1 MRITLKYPAP
11 PPRCSTNWGS
21 ASLWLA
27 GRNQP
32 RPRWPS
38 ATKSAATAHQ
48 RQAHSGQSAAH
59 ATSAAWSMSS
69 ESSSKWR
76 ELRGEVAKL
85 PGLGPDAHPGKVGGT
100 AGHSCGDLDH
110 VVDVALGVGAAGHGE
125 ADQVHG
131 SRGLGAVWVQAEH
144 HCADLAGPDPAL
156 QVERAG

>member
-1 MRITLKYPAP
+1 MFPERGIGVA
-11 PPRCSTNWGS
+11 
-21 ASLWLA
+21 LA
-27 GRNQP
+27 GRAEPAKAQMAFSDKV
-32 RPRWPS
+32 RRHS
-38 ATKSAATAHQ
+38 ASMTGP
-48 RQAHSGQSAAH
+48 SGQSAAH

-85 PGLGPDAHPGKVGGT
+85 PGLGHDAHPGKVGGT

-110 VVDVALGVGAAGHGE
+110 VVDVALGVGAAGNGE

-144 HCADLAGPDPAL
+144 HCADLAGPDPPS
-156 QVERAG
+156 R